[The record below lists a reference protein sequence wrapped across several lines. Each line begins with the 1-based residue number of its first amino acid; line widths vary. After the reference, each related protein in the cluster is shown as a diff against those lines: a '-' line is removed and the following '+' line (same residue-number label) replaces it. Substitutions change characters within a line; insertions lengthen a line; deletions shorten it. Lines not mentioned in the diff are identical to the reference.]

1 MIVVKPLQVEIADL
15 ISSSAAISLYPQW
28 SAALHYDTGDKVYH
42 QPMGFAYPH
51 DWESLVDN
59 NHNVPPGSD
68 PLKWLD
74 LGVSNRYAMF
84 DAVVGTQTQAP
95 MSLDVTVRVGAI
107 VTAVVLFGIDA
118 GSIRVRLDD
127 PAEGV
132 VYDRTIEL
140 TDYTPIV
147 NGYTYYF
154 EALNERQTEIAI
166 LDLPSYP
173 AADLIVNLDNGAGI
187 AMCAEMVIGELRVL
201 GVSNFGTQIG
211 LRSYSRKDVDEFGNF
226 VIVPRRFVKTA
237 DYDVTYE
244 TQNLATIQRRFSEL
258 LDIPAVYIG
267 DPNRIET
274 IIYGFFED
282 FQTVI
287 SEPSISN
294 GTVRVQ
300 GLV

>member
-1 MIVVKPLQVEIADL
+1 MIVVKPISVDIADL
-15 ISSSAAISLYPQW
+15 VTSSAAISLYPEW
-28 SAALHYDTGDKVYH
+28 SPTVHYNTGQRVYY
-42 QPMGFAYPH
+42 QTMGAPYPH
-51 DWESLVDN
+51 DWESLIDN
-59 NHNVPPGSD
+59 NHNHPPGSD

-107 VTAVVLFGIDA
+107 VTSVILFGIDA

-127 PAEGV
+127 PAEGI
-132 VYDRTIEL
+132 VYDNTIEL
-140 TDYTPIV
+140 TDYSPII

-154 EALNERQTEIAI
+154 EAVNERQSEIAI
-166 LDLPSYP
+166 LDLPAYP
-173 AADLIVNLDNGAGI
+173 AADLIVNLDNGAGT
-187 AMCAEMVIGELRVL
+187 AMCAEMVIGEQRVL